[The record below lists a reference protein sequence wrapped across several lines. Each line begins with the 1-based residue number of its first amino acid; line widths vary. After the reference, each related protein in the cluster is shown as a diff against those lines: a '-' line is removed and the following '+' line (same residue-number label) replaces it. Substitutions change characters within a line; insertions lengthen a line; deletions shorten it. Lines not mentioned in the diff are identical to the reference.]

1 MKGKVVL
8 FALAA
13 LFFISC
19 GNNCCTEKKQYDQQY
34 FDQLDSTLKSYT
46 REKDV
51 NITYID
57 ARNLNL
63 IGKALPTPEFSHRI
77 DTCEYKGFTKGEKNQ
92 AISGAGLALVFKT
105 NSPVINL
112 DPEFGWELEALNTMP
127 MAYRGFDLYIQ
138 KDGKWLWAASKAN
151 WSKEHRN
158 HKEGGFNLIDCMD
171 NEEKICL
178 LYLPMYSELKG
189 LKVGVAEGSYIE
201 AIDTPFRHKIVF
213 HGSSFTQGISISRAG
228 MSYPTQF
235 SRKTGLGIIPLGF
248 SGNCKMQPYFA
259 DFLEDVQADA
269 FVFDSFS
276 NPGAKMI
283 YERVETFV
291 DRMVASHPG
300 VPLIFQRTIYRE
312 SRNFNCRKM
321 VEEQARQDMS
331 DSMMKELCKKYKDV
345 YYIVADATSED
356 HETSVDGTHP
366 GDYGYTL
373 WARSIEKPIL
383 KILAKY
389 GIK

>member
-1 MKGKVVL
+1 MKFKTCLCV
-8 FALAA
+8 ALAA
-13 LFFISC
+13 MVLVAC
-19 GNNCCTEKKQYDQQY
+19 GNSQGGKKVYDQRH
-34 FDQLDSTLKSYT
+34 FDRLDSIGLSYP
-46 REKDV
+46 KAKNV
-51 NITYID
+51 KMKFVD
-57 ARNLNL
+57 ATSLNL
-63 IGKALPTPEFSHRI
+63 IGKALPTPVFSHRI
-77 DTCEYKGFTKGEKNQ
+77 DTNKYKGFTEGELRQ

-105 NSPVINL
+105 NSPVISLN
-112 DPEFGWELEALNTMP
+112 PTFGWEIEAINTMP
-127 MAYRGFDLYIQ
+127 WAYRGFDLYIQ
-138 KDGKWLWAASKAN
+138 QDGKWLWAASKAN
-151 WSKEHRN
+151 WPKETTPFR
-158 HKEGGFNLIDCMD
+158 LIECMD

-178 LYLPMYSELKG
+178 LYLPMYSELID
-189 LKVGVAEGSYIE
+189 LKIGVAEGSYIE

-235 SRKTGLGIIPLGF
+235 SRMTGLGIIPLGF

-276 NPGAKMI
+276 NPGHRMI
-283 YERVETFV
+283 KERLETFV
-291 DRMVASHPG
+291 ERMVASHPG

-312 SRNFNCRKM
+312 SRNFNRFKAA
-321 VEEQARQDMS
+321 EEQARQDMS
-331 DSMMKELCKKYKDV
+331 DCLMAQLCEKYKDV

>member
-1 MKGKVVL
+1 M
-8 FALAA
+8 
-13 LFFISC
+13 
-19 GNNCCTEKKQYDQQY
+19 
-34 FDQLDSTLKSYT
+34 
-46 REKDV
+46 
-51 NITYID
+51 
-57 ARNLNL
+57 
-63 IGKALPTPEFSHRI
+63 H
-77 DTCEYKGFTKGEKNQ
+77 
-92 AISGAGLALVFKT
+92 
-105 NSPVINL
+105 
-112 DPEFGWELEALNTMP
+112 W
-127 MAYRGFDLYIQ
+127 AYRGYDLYIQ
-138 KDGKWLWAASKAN
+138 QDGKWLWAASKAN
-151 WSKEHRN
+151 WPKETTPFR
-158 HKEGGFNLIDCMD
+158 LIECMD

-178 LYLPMYSELKG
+178 LYLPMYSELID
-189 LKVGVAEGSYIE
+189 LKIGVADDAYIE
-201 AIDTPFRHKIVF
+201 PIASPFRHKIVF

-235 SRKTGLGIIPLGF
+235 SRMTGLGIIPLGF

-276 NPGAKMI
+276 NPGHRMI
-283 YERVETFV
+283 KERLETFV
-291 DRMVASHPG
+291 ERMVASHPG

-312 SRNFNCRKM
+312 SRNFNRFKAA
-321 VEEQARQDMS
+321 EEQARQDMS
-331 DSMMKELCKKYKDV
+331 DCLMAQLCEKYKDV